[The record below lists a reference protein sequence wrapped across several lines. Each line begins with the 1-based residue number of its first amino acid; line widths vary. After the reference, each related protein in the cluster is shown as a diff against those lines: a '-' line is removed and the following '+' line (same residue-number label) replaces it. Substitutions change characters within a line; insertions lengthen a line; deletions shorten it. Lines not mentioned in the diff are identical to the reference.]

1 MKPYDRMKELVE
13 KLNRYAALYY
23 EEDAPVI
30 SDAEYDAMY
39 DELRAL
45 EESEG
50 YTLKNSPTHRVG
62 GAPQKKFEP
71 SRHLLR
77 LYSLDK
83 CKTEGEI
90 AEWYERI
97 VKAVGKEPEITAEY
111 KFDGLT
117 LNILYEGGK
126 LVKAATRGDG
136 VTGEEVTAQ
145 VKTIAGVPRTISY
158 TGRIEIQG
166 EGIMR
171 LSALAAY
178 NAKSDEPLKNARNG
192 AAGAIRNLDPA
203 VTASRNLSFMAYNIG
218 YSDRH
223 FASQREMHDF
233 LVKEGFETESD
244 FAVLK
249 GADTAFAFAEK
260 VGELRPTLDFLIDG
274 VVFKVND
281 TALRD
286 EIGYTEKFPK
296 WAIAYKFKAD
306 EMTTVLRDVV
316 WQVSRSAKLNPLA
329 VLDPVDIG
337 GVTVRRATLNNY
349 GDILKKKVK
358 IGDRVFIRRSNDVI
372 PEIMGVAEEAP
383 DAKEVEKP
391 TVCPACGAP
400 VREEGAFLY
409 CTGEHCAPQIVSCLD
424 HFASKDAMDIDGFSE
439 KTAEQFYNE
448 LHMTSPVDLM
458 RLKKEDIVG
467 LERFG
472 DKKADNLIAA
482 IAAAKDTTMDRLLF
496 ALGIDGIGKKTA
508 KDLAARFGT
517 FERGDTCRQH
527 RFLFRR
533 RRQPSPHRGSLRKR
547 GHRARGG
554 EKERSVRGYASG
566 AHGLPSHLQARRG
579 YGAHRG
585 KRGRSRLVRVEDR
598 RPRPRGLRR
607 GQQTR
612 KGAEAR
618 HQDHRRR
625 GIQAYARH
633 RTRALTG
640 LRAAGGIME
649 KERKVKHPSDSY
661 TEQVHIITQSDIN
674 GFDRLFGGA
683 LMAWIDILAAVV
695 ARRHS
700 ERNVTTVFVDT
711 LEFRAPAR
719 VNDTIYMTGKLT
731 YAGKTSME
739 VCVKTFV
746 EELSGD
752 RKLIN
757 IAYLIL
763 VALDENEQ
771 PTEVPE
777 LLPVTESEL
786 EEWKAGARRRAL
798 RKQRRTEN
806 Y

>member
-50 YTLKNSPTHRVG
+50 YALKNSPTHRVG

-244 FAVLK
+244 FTVLK
-249 GADTAFAFAEK
+249 GADAAFAFAEK

-448 LHMTSPVDLM
+448 LHMTSPVGLM
-458 RLKKEDIVG
+458 RLKKEDVVG

-517 FERGDTCRQH
+517 FEALEKADRDALTAVDGIGEILADNIVSYFANEDNLRLIAD
-527 RFLFRR
+527 LFASGVTVREAEKKSGVFEGMR
-533 RRQPSPHRGSLRKR
+533 VVLTGSLPTYKR
-547 GHRARGG
+547 GEATALIEENGG
-554 EKERSVRGYASG
+554 EVASSVSKTVDLVLAGSDAGSKLEKAQKLGIRIIDEEEF
-566 AHGLPSHLQARRG
+566 
-579 YGAHRG
+579 
-585 KRGRSRLVRVEDR
+585 KRML
-598 RPRPRGLRR
+598 
-607 GQQTR
+607 
-612 KGAEAR
+612 
-618 HQDHRRR
+618 
-625 GIQAYARH
+625 GI
-633 RTRALTG
+633 
-640 LRAAGGIME
+640 
-649 KERKVKHPSDSY
+649 
-661 TEQVHIITQSDIN
+661 
-674 GFDRLFGGA
+674 
-683 LMAWIDILAAVV
+683 
-695 ARRHS
+695 
-700 ERNVTTVFVDT
+700 
-711 LEFRAPAR
+711 APA
-719 VNDTIYMTGKLT
+719 L
-731 YAGKTSME
+731 
-739 VCVKTFV
+739 
-746 EELSGD
+746 
-752 RKLIN
+752 
-757 IAYLIL
+757 
-763 VALDENEQ
+763 
-771 PTEVPE
+771 
-777 LLPVTESEL
+777 
-786 EEWKAGARRRAL
+786 
-798 RKQRRTEN
+798 
-806 Y
+806 

>member
-45 EESEG
+45 EEREG
-50 YTLKNSPTHRVG
+50 YALKNSPTHRVG

-97 VKAVGKEPEITAEY
+97 VKAVGREPEITAEY

-192 AAGAIRNLDPA
+192 AAGAIRNIDPA

-233 LVKEGFETESD
+233 LTEEGFETESD
-244 FAVLK
+244 FTVLK
-249 GADTAFAFAEK
+249 GADAAFAFAEK

-517 FERGDTCRQH
+517 FEALEKADRDALTAVDGIGEILADNIVSYFANEDNLRLIAD
-527 RFLFRR
+527 LFASGVTVREAEKKSGVFEGMR
-533 RRQPSPHRGSLRKR
+533 VVLTGSLPTYKR
-547 GHRARGG
+547 GEATALIEENGG
-554 EKERSVRGYASG
+554 EVASSVSKTVDLVLAGSDAGSKLEKAQKLGIRIIDEEEF
-566 AHGLPSHLQARRG
+566 
-579 YGAHRG
+579 
-585 KRGRSRLVRVEDR
+585 KRML
-598 RPRPRGLRR
+598 
-607 GQQTR
+607 
-612 KGAEAR
+612 
-618 HQDHRRR
+618 
-625 GIQAYARH
+625 GI
-633 RTRALTG
+633 
-640 LRAAGGIME
+640 
-649 KERKVKHPSDSY
+649 
-661 TEQVHIITQSDIN
+661 
-674 GFDRLFGGA
+674 
-683 LMAWIDILAAVV
+683 
-695 ARRHS
+695 
-700 ERNVTTVFVDT
+700 
-711 LEFRAPAR
+711 APA
-719 VNDTIYMTGKLT
+719 L
-731 YAGKTSME
+731 
-739 VCVKTFV
+739 
-746 EELSGD
+746 
-752 RKLIN
+752 
-757 IAYLIL
+757 
-763 VALDENEQ
+763 
-771 PTEVPE
+771 
-777 LLPVTESEL
+777 
-786 EEWKAGARRRAL
+786 
-798 RKQRRTEN
+798 
-806 Y
+806 

>member
-244 FAVLK
+244 FTVLK
-249 GADTAFAFAEK
+249 GADAAFAFAEK

-448 LHMTSPVDLM
+448 LHMTSPVGLM

-482 IAAAKDTTMDRLLF
+482 IAASKDTTMDRLLF

-517 FERGDTCRQH
+517 FEALEKADRDALTAVDGIGEILADNIVSYFADEDNLRLIAD
-527 RFLFRR
+527 LFASGVTVREAEKKSGVFEGMR
-533 RRQPSPHRGSLRKR
+533 VVLTGSLPTYKR
-547 GHRARGG
+547 GEATALIEENGG
-554 EKERSVRGYASG
+554 EVASSVSKTVDLVLVGSDAGSKLEKAQKLGIRIIDEEEF
-566 AHGLPSHLQARRG
+566 
-579 YGAHRG
+579 
-585 KRGRSRLVRVEDR
+585 KRML
-598 RPRPRGLRR
+598 
-607 GQQTR
+607 
-612 KGAEAR
+612 
-618 HQDHRRR
+618 
-625 GIQAYARH
+625 GI
-633 RTRALTG
+633 
-640 LRAAGGIME
+640 
-649 KERKVKHPSDSY
+649 
-661 TEQVHIITQSDIN
+661 
-674 GFDRLFGGA
+674 
-683 LMAWIDILAAVV
+683 
-695 ARRHS
+695 
-700 ERNVTTVFVDT
+700 
-711 LEFRAPAR
+711 APA
-719 VNDTIYMTGKLT
+719 L
-731 YAGKTSME
+731 
-739 VCVKTFV
+739 
-746 EELSGD
+746 
-752 RKLIN
+752 
-757 IAYLIL
+757 
-763 VALDENEQ
+763 
-771 PTEVPE
+771 
-777 LLPVTESEL
+777 
-786 EEWKAGARRRAL
+786 
-798 RKQRRTEN
+798 
-806 Y
+806 

>member
-97 VKAVGKEPEITAEY
+97 VKAVGREPEITAEY

-244 FAVLK
+244 FTVLK
-249 GADTAFAFAEK
+249 GADAAFAFAEK
-260 VGELRPTLDFLIDG
+260 VGELRPSLDFLIDG

-448 LHMTSPVDLM
+448 LHMTSPVGLM

-517 FERGDTCRQH
+517 FEALEKADRDALTAVDGIGEILADNIVSYFANEDNLRLIAD
-527 RFLFRR
+527 LFASGVTVREAEKKSGVFEGMR
-533 RRQPSPHRGSLRKR
+533 VVLTGSLPTYKR
-547 GHRARGG
+547 GEATALIEENGG
-554 EKERSVRGYASG
+554 EVASSVSKTVDLVLAGSDAGSKLEKAQKLGIRIIDEEEF
-566 AHGLPSHLQARRG
+566 
-579 YGAHRG
+579 
-585 KRGRSRLVRVEDR
+585 KRML
-598 RPRPRGLRR
+598 
-607 GQQTR
+607 
-612 KGAEAR
+612 
-618 HQDHRRR
+618 
-625 GIQAYARH
+625 GI
-633 RTRALTG
+633 
-640 LRAAGGIME
+640 
-649 KERKVKHPSDSY
+649 
-661 TEQVHIITQSDIN
+661 
-674 GFDRLFGGA
+674 
-683 LMAWIDILAAVV
+683 
-695 ARRHS
+695 
-700 ERNVTTVFVDT
+700 
-711 LEFRAPAR
+711 APA
-719 VNDTIYMTGKLT
+719 L
-731 YAGKTSME
+731 
-739 VCVKTFV
+739 
-746 EELSGD
+746 
-752 RKLIN
+752 
-757 IAYLIL
+757 
-763 VALDENEQ
+763 
-771 PTEVPE
+771 
-777 LLPVTESEL
+777 
-786 EEWKAGARRRAL
+786 
-798 RKQRRTEN
+798 
-806 Y
+806 

>member
-244 FAVLK
+244 FTVLK
-249 GADTAFAFAEK
+249 GADAAFAFAEK

-448 LHMTSPVDLM
+448 LHMTSPVGLM

-517 FERGDTCRQH
+517 FEALEKADRDALTAVDGIGEILADNIVSYFSNEDNLRLIAD
-527 RFLFRR
+527 LFASGVTVREAEKKSGVFEGMR
-533 RRQPSPHRGSLRKR
+533 VVLTGSLPTYKR
-547 GHRARGG
+547 GEATALIEENGG
-554 EKERSVRGYASG
+554 EVASSVSKTVDLVLAGSDAGSKLEKAQKLGIRIIDEEEF
-566 AHGLPSHLQARRG
+566 
-579 YGAHRG
+579 
-585 KRGRSRLVRVEDR
+585 KRML
-598 RPRPRGLRR
+598 
-607 GQQTR
+607 
-612 KGAEAR
+612 
-618 HQDHRRR
+618 
-625 GIQAYARH
+625 GI
-633 RTRALTG
+633 
-640 LRAAGGIME
+640 
-649 KERKVKHPSDSY
+649 
-661 TEQVHIITQSDIN
+661 
-674 GFDRLFGGA
+674 
-683 LMAWIDILAAVV
+683 
-695 ARRHS
+695 
-700 ERNVTTVFVDT
+700 
-711 LEFRAPAR
+711 APA
-719 VNDTIYMTGKLT
+719 L
-731 YAGKTSME
+731 
-739 VCVKTFV
+739 
-746 EELSGD
+746 
-752 RKLIN
+752 
-757 IAYLIL
+757 
-763 VALDENEQ
+763 
-771 PTEVPE
+771 
-777 LLPVTESEL
+777 
-786 EEWKAGARRRAL
+786 
-798 RKQRRTEN
+798 
-806 Y
+806 

>member
-233 LVKEGFETESD
+233 LTEEGFETESD
-244 FAVLK
+244 FTVLK
-249 GADTAFAFAEK
+249 GADAAFAFAEK

-383 DAKEVEKP
+383 DAREVEKP
-391 TVCPACGAP
+391 AVCPACGAP

-448 LHMTSPVDLM
+448 LHMTSPVGLM

-517 FERGDTCRQH
+517 FAALEKADRDALTAVDGIGEILADNIVSYFANEDNLRLIAD
-527 RFLFRR
+527 LFASGVTVREAEKKSGVFEGMR
-533 RRQPSPHRGSLRKR
+533 VVLTGSLPTYKR
-547 GHRARGG
+547 GEATALIEENGG
-554 EKERSVRGYASG
+554 EVASSVSKTVDLVLAGSDAGSKLEKAQKLGIRIIDEEEF
-566 AHGLPSHLQARRG
+566 
-579 YGAHRG
+579 
-585 KRGRSRLVRVEDR
+585 KRML
-598 RPRPRGLRR
+598 
-607 GQQTR
+607 
-612 KGAEAR
+612 
-618 HQDHRRR
+618 
-625 GIQAYARH
+625 GI
-633 RTRALTG
+633 
-640 LRAAGGIME
+640 
-649 KERKVKHPSDSY
+649 
-661 TEQVHIITQSDIN
+661 
-674 GFDRLFGGA
+674 
-683 LMAWIDILAAVV
+683 
-695 ARRHS
+695 
-700 ERNVTTVFVDT
+700 
-711 LEFRAPAR
+711 APA
-719 VNDTIYMTGKLT
+719 L
-731 YAGKTSME
+731 
-739 VCVKTFV
+739 
-746 EELSGD
+746 
-752 RKLIN
+752 
-757 IAYLIL
+757 
-763 VALDENEQ
+763 
-771 PTEVPE
+771 
-777 LLPVTESEL
+777 
-786 EEWKAGARRRAL
+786 
-798 RKQRRTEN
+798 
-806 Y
+806 